1 MKISFEIV
9 TCTKNIDILKL
20 LVISSAPVV
29 ELDGKLH
36 LYAPYEKEMQL
47 WAKHADTIQF
57 CCPIWKQDRKLL
69 IAPISFE
76 VEKIIEFQEFDITS
90 FSNKLKAVPLA
101 FVALI
106 KIFKAMKQVDHIHL
120 RCPGNIALLACL
132 VQILFPNKQKTAK
145 YAGNWDPK
153 SKQPWSYRLQKW
165 ILSNTFLTRNM
176 QVLVYGEWEGST
188 KNIKPFFTA
197 TYSESE
203 IQNSE
208 FRIQNKWSLRAESR
222 TNENNSDFSQFDK
235 EDNTSLSLRA
245 ESGTNE
251 DNFDFAQSDKEDNTS
266 LSLRAESRTN
276 EDNFDFAQSDKE
288 DNTSLS
294 LRAESGTN
302 ENNFDFAQSDKED
315 NTSLS
320 LRAESRTNENQFM
333 FLFIGTLSKGK
344 QPLYVIQLVEELYK
358 RGKNVIL
365 ELYGEGS
372 LRKELE
378 LYITQNNLESIISLK
393 GNHSRETVLKAYQSS
408 HFLILPSKSEGWPKV
423 VAEAMFWGCVPI
435 ASPVSCVSYMMGNGS
450 RGVILQEELNQDVDQ
465 IEAVISKQE
474 VYQKMASEGQTWSRQ
489 FTTDKFEAEIK
500 KLLRG

>member
-1 MKISFEIV
+1 MKFVIITHV
-9 TCTKNIDILKL
+9 QHIKIDNQYF
-20 LVISSAPVV
+20 
-29 ELDGKLH
+29 G
-36 LYAPYEKEMQL
+36 YAPYIREMN
-47 WAKHADTIQF
+47 
-57 CCPIWKQDRKLL
+57 IWMKYVDEV
-69 IAPISFE
+69 IVVAPIIDSELNPIYEKYSHSNISFCE
-76 VEKIIEFQEFDITS
+76 AAEFEITS
-90 FSNKLKAVPLA
+90 LTSVFKT
-101 FVALI
+101 LI
-106 KIFKAMKQVDHIHL
+106 KLPEIFNSVYKAMSQASHIHL
-120 RCPGNIALLACL
+120 RCPGNMGLVGAI

-176 QVLVYGEWEGST
+176 QVLVYGEWEGTS
-188 KNIKPFFTA
+188 KNIKSFFTA
-197 TYSESE
+197 TYSEEEMERLGVVETRRLGEE
-203 IQNSE
+203 I
-208 FRIQNKWSLRAESR
+208 
-222 TNENNSDFSQFDK
+222 
-235 EDNTSLSLRA
+235 
-245 ESGTNE
+245 
-251 DNFDFAQSDKEDNTS
+251 
-266 LSLRAESRTN
+266 
-276 EDNFDFAQSDKE
+276 
-288 DNTSLS
+288 
-294 LRAESGTN
+294 
-302 ENNFDFAQSDKED
+302 
-315 NTSLS
+315 
-320 LRAESRTNENQFM
+320 M
-333 FLFIGTLSKGK
+333 FLFVGTLSKGK

>member
-1 MKISFEIV
+1 MKFLIITHVSHIKMNQNFYGYSPYIREMNIWMKYVDEVIVVAPIIDSELNPIYEKYSHSNISFCE
-9 TCTKNIDILKL
+9 
-20 LVISSAPVV
+20 AA
-29 ELDGKLH
+29 E
-36 LYAPYEKEMQL
+36 
-47 WAKHADTIQF
+47 
-57 CCPIWKQDRKLL
+57 
-69 IAPISFE
+69 FE
-76 VEKIIEFQEFDITS
+76 ITS
-90 FSNKLKAVPLA
+90 LTSVFKT
-101 FVALI
+101 LI
-106 KIFKAMKQVDHIHL
+106 KLPEIFNSVYKAMSQASHIHL
-120 RCPGNIALLACL
+120 RCPGNMGLVGAI

-176 QVLVYGEWEGST
+176 QVLVYGEWEGSS
-188 KNIKPFFTA
+188 KNIKSFFTA
-197 TYSESE
+197 TYSEEEMERLGVVETRRLGEE
-203 IQNSE
+203 I
-208 FRIQNKWSLRAESR
+208 
-222 TNENNSDFSQFDK
+222 
-235 EDNTSLSLRA
+235 
-245 ESGTNE
+245 
-251 DNFDFAQSDKEDNTS
+251 
-266 LSLRAESRTN
+266 
-276 EDNFDFAQSDKE
+276 
-288 DNTSLS
+288 
-294 LRAESGTN
+294 
-302 ENNFDFAQSDKED
+302 
-315 NTSLS
+315 
-320 LRAESRTNENQFM
+320 M
-333 FLFIGTLSKGK
+333 FLFVGTLSKGK

>member
-1 MKISFEIV
+1 MNQNFYGYSPYIREMNIWMKHVDEVIVVAPIIDSELNPIYEKYSHSNISFCE
-9 TCTKNIDILKL
+9 
-20 LVISSAPVV
+20 AA
-29 ELDGKLH
+29 E
-36 LYAPYEKEMQL
+36 
-47 WAKHADTIQF
+47 
-57 CCPIWKQDRKLL
+57 
-69 IAPISFE
+69 FE
-76 VEKIIEFQEFDITS
+76 ITS
-90 FSNKLKAVPLA
+90 LTSVFKT
-101 FVALI
+101 LI
-106 KIFKAMKQVDHIHL
+106 KLPEIFNSVYKAMSQASHIHL
-120 RCPGNIALLACL
+120 RCPGNMGLVGAI

-176 QVLVYGEWEGST
+176 QVLVYGEWEGTS
-188 KNIKPFFTA
+188 KNIKSFFTA
-197 TYSESE
+197 TYSEEEMERLGVVETRRLGEE
-203 IQNSE
+203 I
-208 FRIQNKWSLRAESR
+208 
-222 TNENNSDFSQFDK
+222 
-235 EDNTSLSLRA
+235 
-245 ESGTNE
+245 
-251 DNFDFAQSDKEDNTS
+251 
-266 LSLRAESRTN
+266 
-276 EDNFDFAQSDKE
+276 
-288 DNTSLS
+288 
-294 LRAESGTN
+294 
-302 ENNFDFAQSDKED
+302 
-315 NTSLS
+315 
-320 LRAESRTNENQFM
+320 M
-333 FLFIGTLSKGK
+333 FLFVGTLSKGK